1 MLDDATLDTHLDIRG
16 AVRGVAGPAGVV
28 QNTVFGGGAKCVKNV
43 QKCVFFTPPRG
54 ALIIRQIGCFCTPP
68 GYLARTSAKL
78 VYTPPPHPPPPGPPP
93 GTPPKH
99 PPPTPPKQHP
109 PKIQFCPS
117 SETDSTPTK
126 PHVCL
131 NQTMKKSGVF

>member
-16 AVRGVAGPAGVV
+16 AVRGVAVSSGV

-78 VYTPPPHPPPPGPPP
+78 VYTPPPTPPQNTPPHPPPSPPQN
-93 GTPPKH
+93 TVFH
-99 PPPTPPKQHP
+99 PPLLARRRP
-109 PKIQFCPS
+109 
-117 SETDSTPTK
+117 
-126 PHVCL
+126 
-131 NQTMKKSGVF
+131 

>member
-1 MLDDATLDTHLDIRG
+1 MLYESINPSSDSHLDIRG
-16 AVRGVAGPAGVV
+16 ALTGVESDPCGWYKILYLGGVR
-28 QNTVFGGGAKCVKNV
+28 NV
-43 QKCVFFTPPRG
+43 SKMCQKCVFFTPPRG
-54 ALIIRQIGCFCTPP
+54 ALIIRQIGWFCTPP
-68 GYLARTSAKL
+68 GYLARASRIL

-93 GTPPKH
+93 GAPPKH
-99 PPPTPPKQHP
+99 PPRHP
-109 PKIQFCPS
+109 PKYRFWPP